1 MINREQLIALIK
13 SHVPNASEKV
23 TSSIAND
30 ITQDIESIIHSMV
43 RQAASQTREDLYLKN
58 TKEA

>member
-13 SHVPNASEKV
+13 AHVPNASEKV
-23 TSSIAND
+23 ALSLASD
-30 ITQDIESIIHSMV
+30 ITQDVETIIRSMV
-43 RQAASQTREDLYLKN
+43 RQAASQIREDLYLKN